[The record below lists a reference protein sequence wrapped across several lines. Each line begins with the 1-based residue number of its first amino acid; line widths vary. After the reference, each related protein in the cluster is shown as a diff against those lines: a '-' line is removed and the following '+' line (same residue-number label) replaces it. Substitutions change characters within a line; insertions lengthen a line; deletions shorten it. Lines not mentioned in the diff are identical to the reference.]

1 MKLKTGKMPANKK
14 SIKYQRKRNSVK
26 NAVTI
31 PVFKGQL
38 LLFQVVLRYGDMVGT
53 RGADIISVDIKSN
66 EVTLWDN
73 KYRTAN
79 TPIKDSPTFKDDPK
93 RLGNAKN
100 QALRTIEESNLPR
113 SQKDIMKNNVEKGN
127 FTTVTVGD
135 GNARNS
141 VISIYRDGACINCG
155 S

>member
-1 MKLKTGKMPANKK
+1 M
-14 SIKYQRKRNSVK
+14 
-26 NAVTI
+26 
-31 PVFKGQL
+31 
-38 LLFQVVLRYGDMVGT
+38 
-53 RGADIISVDIKSN
+53 
-66 EVTLWDN
+66 TLWDN

-100 QALRTIEESNLPR
+100 QALEAIEASNLPL
-113 SQKDIMKNNVEKGN
+113 SQKAIMKQNINDGN

-135 GNARNS
+135 GNAANS
-141 VISIYRDGACINCG
+141 VITIYRNHKCVNCG

>member
-1 MKLKTGKMPANKK
+1 
-14 SIKYQRKRNSVK
+14 
-26 NAVTI
+26 
-31 PVFKGQL
+31 
-38 LLFQVVLRYGDMVGT
+38 MVGT
-53 RGADIISVDIKSN
+53 RGADIISVNTKTN

-100 QALRTIEESNLPR
+100 QALEKIKASQLPE
-113 SQKDIMKNNVEKGN
+113 SQKNAMRSNIEAGN

-135 GNARNS
+135 GNASNS
-141 VISIYRDGACINCG
+141 VITIYRNHQCVNCG